1 MVIRSK
7 ALRVGL
13 LVSTFVVVI
22 IIAVQLF
29 WLKTV
34 YLFEERQFSTN
45 ISKSIKGLYEDMNL
59 SEEHSF
65 SIEKLV
71 ETPTNDLYLARVS
84 TIPDIDTLRLTYSNE
99 LAAFSVFTDCKVS
112 IYDNKQDKYIASKYI
127 DLPDTYRPNSDNADI
142 PLYKKNYPYI
152 ALFFPHRG
160 QYIIKQMFFWIV
172 SSGIL
177 LLALIGF
184 SGSVF
189 YLYRQKFLNET
200 QKDFVNNFTH
210 EFKTPLSVIK
220 IAADVLQQPT
230 IIEKPEKFHRYAG
243 IITEQTTH
251 LQSQVQR
258 LLQIAFTDQRNLPL
272 VMEKFDVNELI
283 QQALNDLQ
291 PLMEEK
297 KVKVITSF
305 TDQNAV
311 IQADKTHMLLVV
323 INLVENAIKYSVQPV
338 IEITTYIEDG
348 NFCIQVKDN
357 GMGIAKEH
365 QKKIYDRFYRITN
378 GNLHTAKGFGLGLN
392 FVKKIVDA
400 HSGKIDVKSAPGK
413 GSSFTIRLPK
423 KYNYE

>member
-1 MVIRSK
+1 
-7 ALRVGL
+7 
-13 LVSTFVVVI
+13 
-22 IIAVQLF
+22 
-29 WLKTV
+29 
-34 YLFEERQFSTN
+34 
-45 ISKSIKGLYEDMNL
+45 
-59 SEEHSF
+59 
-65 SIEKLV
+65 
-71 ETPTNDLYLARVS
+71 
-84 TIPDIDTLRLTYSNE
+84 
-99 LAAFSVFTDCKVS
+99 
-112 IYDNKQDKYIASKYI
+112 
-127 DLPDTYRPNSDNADI
+127 
-142 PLYKKNYPYI
+142 
-152 ALFFPHRG
+152 
-160 QYIIKQMFFWIV
+160 MFFWIV

-184 SGSVF
+184 SSSVF

-230 IIEKPEKFHRYAG
+230 IVEKPEKFHRYAG

-272 VMEKFDVNELI
+272 VMEKFDANELI

-297 KVKVITSF
+297 KVKVTTSY
-305 TDQNAV
+305 TDQNAM
-311 IQADKTHMLLVV
+311 ILADKTHMLLVV
-323 INLVENAIKYSVQPV
+323 INLVENAIKYSAHP
-338 IEITTYIEDG
+338 IIKIATYVEDG

-365 QKKIYDRFYRITN
+365 QKKIYDRFYRVTN

-400 HSGKIDVKSAPGK
+400 HSGKIDVQSEPGE
-413 GSSFTIRLPK
+413 GSSFTIKLPK
-423 KYNYE
+423 KV